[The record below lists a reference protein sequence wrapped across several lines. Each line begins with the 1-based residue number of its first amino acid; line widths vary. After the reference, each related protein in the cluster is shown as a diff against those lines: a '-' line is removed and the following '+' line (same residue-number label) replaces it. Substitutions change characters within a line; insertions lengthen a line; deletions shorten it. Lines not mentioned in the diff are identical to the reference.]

1 MIPSHKDF
9 VFVPL
14 GGCGEIGMN
23 LNLFGHAGKWL
34 MVDCGITFEK
44 DESSAATG
52 NRVEMPDPSFISNRS
67 EALVGIIATH
77 AHEDHIGAI
86 AHLWDQFQCPI
97 YTTPFTR
104 NVLLRKLRQKG
115 ITAPIITVIEGETL
129 DIGPF
134 NVTWVPITHSTPETN
149 GLLIRTAIGSVLHTA
164 DWKIDS
170 APIAGEAI
178 NPETYRQI
186 GNSGVDAIVCDST
199 NATQPGS
206 SYSESELFS
215 GLLEAVKHSK
225 GRVVVGCFSS
235 NVARMQTLGNVARVA
250 GRYLGLLGRS
260 MEAMV
265 QSAKMAGYLSENF
278 EVVDGFN
285 LGYLLPQ
292 EMLLIAT
299 GSQGEPRAA
308 LQRLAMDTHP
318 DINLA
323 AGDHVV
329 FSAKTIPG
337 NEEEV
342 ARLVAAFEARG
353 IQVTQAHSS
362 PRPIHATGHPCAD
375 ELSQMYE
382 WVRPRIAIPVHGEDR
397 HMRSNAKIAK
407 AAGVPVQLVGSNG
420 NIFDLVTGKKHRQS
434 VPVGRLWLDE
444 RDRQSVLRPVI

>member
-1 MIPSHKDF
+1 
-9 VFVPL
+9 
-14 GGCGEIGMN
+14 
-23 LNLFGHAGKWL
+23 
-34 MVDCGITFEK
+34 
-44 DESSAATG
+44 
-52 NRVEMPDPSFISNRS
+52 MP
-67 EALVGIIATH
+67 
-77 AHEDHIGAI
+77 
-86 AHLWDQFQCPI
+86 
-97 YTTPFTR
+97 
-104 NVLLRKLRQKG
+104 
-115 ITAPIITVIEGETL
+115 
-129 DIGPF
+129 
-134 NVTWVPITHSTPETN
+134 
-149 GLLIRTAIGSVLHTA
+149 
-164 DWKIDS
+164 
-170 APIAGEAI
+170 PIAGEAI

-206 SYSESELFS
+206 SYSEYELFS